1 MATRPMLNAPFSPP
15 HRTLGVGPSLQ
26 VDSGEVRHFL
36 FALLIRAAQP
46 GAKMKRKQHVDKTL
60 GHNSEELTSGHLQDI

>member
-1 MATRPMLNAPFSPP
+1 MATHQCTMRQFRL
-15 HRTLGVGPSLQ
+15 HIGTLGPTPSL
-26 VDSGEVRHFL
+26 DSGEVRHFL